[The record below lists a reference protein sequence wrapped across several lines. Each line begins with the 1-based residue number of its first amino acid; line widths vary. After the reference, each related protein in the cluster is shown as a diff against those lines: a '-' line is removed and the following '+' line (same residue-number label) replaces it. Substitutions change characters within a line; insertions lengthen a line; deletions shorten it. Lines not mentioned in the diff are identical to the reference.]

1 MARDRTPEFRAAL
14 SSIRNRTRASIAPV
28 NGSIPIGQRDDS
40 KQNLLINGNGRGT
53 RGAGKEGQ
61 KSEFA
66 RMAGQI
72 SKDLTLTMGKLQ
84 KLAQLAKRKTLFDD
98 RPVEISELT
107 YIIRQDISS
116 LNSQI
121 AQLQG
126 FVIQQK
132 KETQS
137 SSSAQGKQKGVV
149 EEHNNNVVM
158 MLQSRLANV
167 GVGFKD
173 VLELR
178 TQNMKASKDRTEQFM
193 HTASSAATAPPSQNS
208 VLFNSNSPSG
218 GALSANSAL
227 LQPTDRK
234 GKGRAYPSSSPLS
247 GSTNPSSDFLA
258 LDMSEKGGPGS
269 GLGSGGQMQQEL
281 VLDRQDEY
289 IQSRSSAIE
298 GIESTIAELGQIFQ
312 QLAGMVQQQGEM
324 VQRIDADV
332 TDISANVT
340 GAQRELLKYYA
351 SITSNRWLMLKI
363 FGVLII
369 FFLVFILVS

>member
-84 KLAQLAKRKTLFDD
+84 KLAQRKPLAQTMTYRTIFDNTLPRISVAKRKTLFDD

-178 TQNMKASKDRTEQFM
+178 TQ
-193 HTASSAATAPPSQNS
+193 
-208 VLFNSNSPSG
+208 V
-218 GALSANSAL
+218 
-227 LQPTDRK
+227 
-234 GKGRAYPSSSPLS
+234 
-247 GSTNPSSDFLA
+247 
-258 LDMSEKGGPGS
+258 
-269 GLGSGGQMQQEL
+269 
-281 VLDRQDEY
+281 
-289 IQSRSSAIE
+289 
-298 GIESTIAELGQIFQ
+298 
-312 QLAGMVQQQGEM
+312 
-324 VQRIDADV
+324 
-332 TDISANVT
+332 
-340 GAQRELLKYYA
+340 
-351 SITSNRWLMLKI
+351 RWL
-363 FGVLII
+363 
-369 FFLVFILVS
+369 